1 MQKTIAIS
9 ITESELEYGVGT
21 AQDIPLLYAKNLIE
35 SVKLKVRKLPMKLR
49 IDNKGAV
56 NIANN
61 LTGAAEVE

>member
-1 MQKTIAIS
+1 M
-9 ITESELEYGVGT
+9 GT